1 MRVKKKKRDADLP
14 DQRHRR
20 DRSDTPEVTEGFTE
34 GEFVMARQA
43 PTAQAPAPWSPLNTK
58 KRARHLCV
66 QPSMLGYLC
75 HFPDTAKIAVEACAR
90 IAAAEFAL
98 RLFLTA
104 DFASCNRLKSHL
116 EVSEVSAA
124 TLGRLKPAV
133 SLNGESKFSA

>member
-34 GEFVMARQA
+34 GEFARGRQA
-43 PTAQAPAPWSPLNTK
+43 PTTQAPAPRSTVNTK
-58 KRARHLCV
+58 KRARLWCV

-104 DFASCNRLKSHL
+104 DFASCHGFRSCL
-116 EVSEVSAA
+116 EFFEIAA
-124 TLGRLKPAV
+124 EAHGGLEPAV
-133 SLNGESKFSA
+133 ALDG